1 MQKRT
6 ILSQKINGI
15 HSITLNNFNPK
26 TGILT
31 FDVTDFLD
39 RSLEPNGQ
47 YKCEVLD
54 YQAYYQVFDNARHLV
69 NKIPKRVN
77 LHIVPLT
84 IPRTPSGGIITKDFI
99 AYCVGIEPEAKEV
112 LSAKWRLMEAQG
124 LIKPPN
130 PNKPNHLKDLLR
142 IREHIQSGQELVCF
156 QHAYLE
162 DELNKN
168 TCLAWNDRTACV
180 ANPRVRRV
188 PIIA

>member
-6 ILSQKINGI
+6 IVSQKNSGI
-15 HSITLNNFNPK
+15 HSITLNNFNPE

-69 NKIPKRVN
+69 NKISSN
-77 LHIVPLT
+77 LDLCKAPPVS
-84 IPRTPSGGIITKDFI
+84 SGEIITKDFI
-99 AYCVGIEPEAKEV
+99 GYCIGIEPEAKEL

-124 LIKPPN
+124 QIKFPN
-130 PNKPNHLKDLLR
+130 PNKPNHLKNLLR
-142 IREHIQSGQELVCF
+142 ICKHVQSGQEFVWLQYAWVE
-156 QHAYLE
+156 AE
-162 DELNKN
+162 VNKN
-168 TCLAWNDRTACV
+168 TCLAWKNGVTYVTSPRARRITITA
-180 ANPRVRRV
+180 
-188 PIIA
+188 

>member
-1 MQKRT
+1 MNTRT
-6 ILSQKINGI
+6 IVSPKISGI

-99 AYCVGIEPEAKEV
+99 GYCIGIEPEAKEL

-124 LIKPPN
+124 QIKFPN
-130 PNKPNHLKDLLR
+130 PNKPNHLKNLLR
-142 IREHIQSGQELVCF
+142 ICKHVQSGQEFVYL
-156 QHAYLE
+156 QYAYLE

-168 TCLAWNDRTACV
+168 TCLAWKNGVTYATSPRARQITITA
-180 ANPRVRRV
+180 
-188 PIIA
+188 